1 MWTGIELLLILQ
13 DIRLQNPFLEDLF
26 LHSSSK
32 LLFLA
37 LPVMVISA
45 FFWFVDKRQGT
56 IIGLGFT
63 TATAT
68 AIAAKFCIA
77 QPRPWILDPRI
88 IQVPGSYASGYSCP
102 STHTTMVASALFPA
116 AYYSKDRVLTFI
128 LLAVAIFVITGRLV
142 LCAHTPLD
150 LLVALII
157 TFASLVVARIMVDY
171 GNRGEMEFYIS
182 CTAYLIV
189 ISAIVIVAIALW
201 NADLP
206 NMIGHASL
214 FYGAIVGMILEH
226 RYLGYTIPSI
236 DVRSIFKRY
245 IVGMVLSCIIFFIPY
260 LLLGEYGTA
269 AGGFLVMLWIF
280 YGYPRL
286 MMTSG
291 WISEHL

>member
-1 MWTGIELLLILQ
+1 MWTGIELLLVLQ

-63 TATAT
+63 TATAA

-77 QPRPWILDPRI
+77 QPRPWVLDPRI
-88 IQVPGSYASGYSCP
+88 IEVEGSYASGYSCP
-102 STHTTMVASALFPA
+102 STHTTMVASSLFPA
-116 AYYSKDRVLTFI
+116 AYYSKDKVLRFI

-157 TFASLVVARIMVDY
+157 TFAALLVARIMVDY
-171 GNRGEMEFYIS
+171 GNRGEREFCIS
-182 CTAYLIV
+182 CAAYVMVVTAMV
-189 ISAIVIVAIALW
+189 IAAIALW

-206 NMIGHASL
+206 NMVGHASM
-214 FYGAIVGMILEH
+214 FYGAILGMVLEH
-226 RYLGYTIPSI
+226 RHLGYTIPSI
-236 DVRSIFKRY
+236 AVPSIFKRY
-245 IVGMVLSCIIFFIPY
+245 IVGMTLGCAIFFVPY
-260 LLLGEYGTA
+260 FLLGEYGTA
-269 AGGFLVMLWIF
+269 VGGFLTMLWIF

-291 WISEHL
+291 WIPEHL